1 MQKDGIASLAAHD
14 AKIAQML
21 SELEAL
27 AADRAKSRGWPGRGQ
42 GAGIVSRRAEQLVR
56 IKRLLQEER
65 EIVVELRSFEA
76 PLPEPAPGP
85 TTPQMPEPE
94 RNAEER
100 GQ

>member
-1 MQKDGIASLAAHD
+1 M
-14 AKIAQML
+14 
-21 SELEAL
+21 
-27 AADRAKSRGWPGRGQ
+27 
-42 GAGIVSRRAEQLVR
+42 SRRAEQLVR